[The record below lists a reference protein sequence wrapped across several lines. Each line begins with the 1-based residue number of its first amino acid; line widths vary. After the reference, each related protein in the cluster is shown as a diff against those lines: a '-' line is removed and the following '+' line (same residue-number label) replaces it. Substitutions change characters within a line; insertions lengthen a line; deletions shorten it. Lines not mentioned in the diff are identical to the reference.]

1 MGAAAKF
8 LPWVS
13 SGASAGKR
21 VRGGWASCARRGP
34 AESSKSAVNAAETVQ
49 RRVTCDPPVVERRRR
64 NRVSNGYARAGIEG
78 FVGYSARDICFETR
92 TDASHATHTESP
104 RTHRR
109 QKPRNPQDFSRTP

>member
-1 MGAAAKF
+1 MIRLLVA
-8 LPWVS
+8 
-13 SGASAGKR
+13 SGGSDGRLRTAGLT
-21 VRGGWASCARRGP
+21 SCAGGVP

-64 NRVSNGYARAGIEG
+64 NKVSNGYARAGIEG

-92 TDASHATHTESP
+92 TDASDATHTESP